1 MIRFL
6 RTWLVPL
13 LAGLM
18 VIGIAISFFPLT
30 NQAQARAES
39 ELTLLMDRAFAHIGE
54 SAKQAVPVVSAE
66 EENLLDKA
74 VAVARFLEH
83 DDALLAT
90 DALKALCEQLSID
103 RIDVANIEGTL
114 IASSEADRINT
125 QLGTE
130 EAYAWTMAA
139 ADNAAAALTQADAT
153 DPSTLYA
160 CVGRTDIDGFIL
172 LARED
177 PYVAS
182 ALEKSGVEAQTADL
196 PSGGDVLFQ
205 AQSVGEDGFFRD
217 SGNLC
222 LRTTKD
228 DVTLIA
234 ARPLSE
240 VFAVRNA
247 ALLAFGV
254 ALTCLLICGI
264 AAYLLSL
271 EPVVAADEEDSP
283 LNDVIEPVGLL
294 NSESDEAGKHI
305 SKQERRRRAKY
316 AEEEFAAEEYADV
329 ESQESTHLETIELS
343 EQHEQSEENAPRQA
357 GRNLRQKPHMK
368 TGDDPEE
375 TAEGSFEKIVE

>member
-13 LAGLM
+13 LAVLM
-18 VIGIAISFFPLT
+18 VVGIAISFFPLT

-39 ELTLLMDRAFAHIGE
+39 ELTILMDRAFARISE
-54 SAKQAVPVVSAE
+54 SKTDPVIAAE
-66 EENLLDKA
+66 EQGLLDKA
-74 VAVARFLEH
+74 YAVRRFLEH

-90 DALKALCEQLSID
+90 DALIALCSQLNID
-103 RIDVANIEGTL
+103 QIDVGNAEGTL
-114 IASSEADRINT
+114 IASSDESRIGLA
-125 QLGTE
+125 LGTQDE
-130 EAYAWTMAA
+130 YAFTMPLV
-139 ADNAAAALTQADAT
+139 DDPQASYSGAET
-153 DPSTLYA
+153 ENPKMLFA
-160 CVGRTDIDGFIL
+160 CIGRTDIDGFVL
-172 LARED
+172 LTRDD
-177 PYVAS
+177 PYVVNTLAENS
-182 ALEKSGVEAQTADL
+182 IETLVADL
-196 PSGGDVLFQ
+196 PYGGDVIFQ
-205 AQSVGEDGFFRD
+205 AQSGETNGFFRD

-228 DVTLIA
+228 DITLIA

-240 VFAVRNA
+240 VFAIRNA

-271 EPVVAADEEDSP
+271 EPVVAADEEDSA
-283 LNDVIEPVGLL
+283 LNVAREPAGLL
-294 NSESDEAGKHI
+294 NSVSDEPGKRI
-305 SKQERRRRAKY
+305 SKKERRRRAKY

-329 ESQESTHLETIELS
+329 ESQELTQEETIALS
-343 EQHEQSEENAPRQA
+343 EQHEQSEDNAPRQA
-357 GRNLRQKPHMK
+357 GRNPRHKPHMK